1 MKAILL
7 TALFIL
13 FICSYQADCNVT
25 INNFSNII
33 GCANTNKL
41 AAKICLIQEN
51 ASIIKS
57 TKNKTTPF
65 DNWDAKMMIW

>member
-1 MKAILL
+1 MKSILL

-25 INNFSNII
+25 TNSFINITC
-33 GCANTNKL
+33 CANTNKL
-41 AAKICLIQEN
+41 AANICLIQEN
-51 ASIIKS
+51 ANIIKS
-57 TKNKTTPF
+57 TKNKITPF